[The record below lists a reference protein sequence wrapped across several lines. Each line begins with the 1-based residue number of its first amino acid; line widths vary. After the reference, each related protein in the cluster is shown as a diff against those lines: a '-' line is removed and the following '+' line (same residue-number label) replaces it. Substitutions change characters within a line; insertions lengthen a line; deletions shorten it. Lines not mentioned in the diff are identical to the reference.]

1 MDYNDET
8 VSRIEELAALLT
20 PIRDIAAIMEL
31 DEDMLRLELATKGS
45 PVRAAY
51 LKAKARTALDM
62 RRQELELARI
72 GSPLA
77 VQLTAS
83 YLSDMTSDEDF

>member
-1 MDYNDET
+1 MNFNDET
-8 VSRIEELAALLT
+8 VNRIGELAALLT
-20 PIRDIAAIMEL
+20 PVRDIAAIMGI

-45 PVRAAY
+45 PAREAY
-51 LKAKARTALDM
+51 LRAKALTTLEL
-62 RRQELELARI
+62 RRQEIELARI

>member
-1 MDYNDET
+1 MNYNDET

-20 PIRDIAAIMEL
+20 PVRDIAAIMEL

-51 LKAKARTALDM
+51 LRAKARTALEM